1 MRQKPKKLSPAF
13 IPMKSLLVVAVLL
26 ASSNILAQ
34 DPIKQDSLKW
44 VSLGFNALAYKGDLG
59 NNYSKWSGGLHAT
72 MQFNTHKKWSG
83 SINLTVGNFTGQDTD
98 PSFNIPT
105 ESGRQPNT
113 YFSTPFV
120 SFHYQLLWNVY
131 LKKNVRIFVGQGLG
145 LMRYNPKDADGNSL
159 ANQSISRAANESSG
173 TIALIAPTSAGA
185 AYTFRNRFGLAY
197 RLTLLNAATDYLDNI
212 SQLGSVSGGDNV
224 LTHQV
229 SLLVPVRK
237 AKR

>member
-1 MRQKPKKLSPAF
+1 MRSLIF
-13 IPMKSLLVVAVLL
+13 IASLLLSFNGL
-26 ASSNILAQ
+26 C
-34 DPIKQDSLKW
+34 QDSLKW

-59 NNYSKWSGGLHAT
+59 NNYSKWSGGVHAT

-83 SINLTVGNFTGQDTD
+83 SINLTAGSLTGQDID
-98 PSFNIPT
+98 PSFNIPA
-105 ESGRQPNT
+105 ESDRQPNT
-113 YFSTPFV
+113 YFNTPFV

-145 LMRYNPKDADGNSL
+145 LMRYNPKDAEGNSL
-159 ANQSISRAANESSG
+159 ANQSISRAGNESSG
-173 TIALIAPTSAGA
+173 NIALIAPTSAGA

-237 AKR
+237 ANR